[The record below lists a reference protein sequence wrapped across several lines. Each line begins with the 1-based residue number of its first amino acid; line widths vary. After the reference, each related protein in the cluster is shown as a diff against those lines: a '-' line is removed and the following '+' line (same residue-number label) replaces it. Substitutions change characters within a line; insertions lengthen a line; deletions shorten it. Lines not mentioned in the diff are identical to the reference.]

1 MRRRDLLIVQL
12 AGQLAD
18 SRAREALLAERLSWY
33 QAALP
38 DMPAPVP
45 APLRLVQP
53 QADAR
58 IPRSNARTA
67 RRSSAVIS

>member
-33 QAALP
+33 QAAV